1 VLTGKVT
8 SYEIPTPFSFV
19 ATQDGVT
26 IAGSINGAD
35 GDESCDILVQ
45 AHAKP
50 RFSQEQKDAFKDLSE
65 RLNNWSIVFGF
76 ITAITTPPDSVIAA
90 LMYAADAYLAN
101 KYSKLAEDPPDPNY
115 TAIASARPIPMPS
128 LTTRDGLTRQEA
140 KAWNALLAN
149 EAAMAGILDAM
160 ITTVNRADGAEQAG
174 DAAWVDRQT
183 QALAACQVE
192 LSAMLEDEA
201 HLRQQLTMTLQ
212 ASGTPQITIHPEDI
226 QDYERTLASTGWP
239 PEIEKA
245 MEDMGLDSAT
255 INAML
260 PLVYAQDPNA
270 AAGQYPD
277 LISSQPFITVLQDSA
292 RVLAGAPLSIRPH
305 LPENLINPRS
315 RRSIRIAL
323 LSTPQF
329 DATAVERKSLRFGP
343 DGARPR
349 WVATRDI
356 DGNGRDDL
364 VLQFGIR
371 RSGFSCGASSAVLT
385 GRMKK
390 TQEPFVA
397 SDAIRA
403 LGLPGCWLRQQD
415 P

>member
-65 RLNNWSIVFGF
+65 RLNNWSIAFGF

-183 QALAACQVE
+183 QALAAFQVE
-192 LSAMLEDEA
+192 LSAVLEDEA
-201 HLRQQLTMTLQ
+201 RLRQQLTMTLQ

-245 MEDMGLDSAT
+245 LEDMGLDSAT

-270 AAGQYPD
+270 AAGPYPD

-292 RVLAGAPLSIRPH
+292 KILAGAPLSIRPH
-305 LPENLINPRS
+305 LPENLISPRS
-315 RRSIRIAL
+315 PRSIRVAL
-323 LSTPQF
+323 LSSPQF

-349 WVATRDI
+349 WMATKDI
-356 DGNGRDDL
+356 DGDGRDDL
-364 VLQFGIR
+364 VLQFGIH
-371 RSGFSCGASSAVLT
+371 RSGFSCGASSAALT

-403 LGLPGCWLRQQD
+403 IGLPGCWLRQQG

>member
-1 VLTGKVT
+1 MQQTH
-8 SYEIPTPFSFV
+8 
-19 ATQDGVT
+19 
-26 IAGSINGAD
+26 N
-35 GDESCDILVQ
+35 
-45 AHAKP
+45 
-50 RFSQEQKDAFKDLSE
+50 
-65 RLNNWSIVFGF
+65 
-76 ITAITTPPDSVIAA
+76 
-90 LMYAADAYLAN
+90 LAN
-101 KYSKLAEDPPDPNY
+101 RYSKLAEDPPDPNY
-115 TAIASARPIPMPS
+115 TAIANARPVPMPS

-149 EAAMAGILDAM
+149 EAAMAGILEAM
-160 ITTVNRADGAEQAG
+160 FTTVNRADGAEQAG
-174 DAAWVDRQT
+174 DATWVDRQT
-183 QALAACQVE
+183 QALAAFQVE

-201 HLRQQLTMTLQ
+201 HLRQQLTATLQ

-226 QDYERTLASTGWP
+226 QGYEQTLASTGWP
-239 PEIEKA
+239 PEIEQA
-245 MEDMGLDSAT
+245 LEDKGLDSAT

-260 PLVYAQDPNA
+260 PMIYAQDPNA

-277 LISSQPFITVLQDSA
+277 LISSQPSITVLQDSA

-315 RRSIRIAL
+315 RRSIRVAL

-349 WVATRDI
+349 WMATRGI
-356 DGNGRDDL
+356 DGDGQNDL

-371 RSGFSCGASSAVLT
+371 RSGFSCGAASAILT

-390 TQEPFVA
+390 TQESFVA
-397 SDAIRA
+397 SDTIRA
-403 LGLPGCWLRQQD
+403 IGLPGCWLRRQG